1 MRVSRL
7 AAVAMVAMMTLG
19 TASCAKS
26 AKSSAT
32 TAGSATTTAGA
43 SSSAS
48 PGTITIHN
56 FMYQP
61 NPAHVKVGEAV
72 TVTNEDGTNHSLTA
86 DNGAFTT
93 GVFSS
98 GSKTLIINKP
108 GTYTFH
114 CQIHNFM
121 TGSIIVSS

>member
-7 AAVAMVAMMTLG
+7 GAVATVAMLTLG

-26 AKSSAT
+26 AKTPAAST
-32 TAGSATTTAGA
+32 GSATTTAG
-43 SSSAS
+43 SSSAAS

-61 NPAHVKVGEAV
+61 NPAHVKVGEV
-72 TVTNEDGTNHSLTA
+72 ITVTNTDGTNHSLTA

-121 TGSIIVSS
+121 TGTIIVSS